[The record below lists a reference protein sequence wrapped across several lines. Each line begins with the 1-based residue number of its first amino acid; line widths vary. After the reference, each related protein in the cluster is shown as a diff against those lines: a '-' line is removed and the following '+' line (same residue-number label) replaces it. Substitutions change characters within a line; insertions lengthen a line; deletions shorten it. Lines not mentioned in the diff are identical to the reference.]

1 MKSINLI
8 LRYVFVGLLAIVFFV
23 GCSTLVQ
30 RKAISPNQVQLK
42 KIRVNDVTLNYIER
56 GEGIPVVFV
65 HGTLGDYRT
74 WDGQVGPFSEKYRV
88 FSYSRRY
95 HYPNDW
101 PQDDSSF
108 SVTVHAKDL
117 AAFIQALNVG
127 PVHLVGHSFGA
138 FISLLVAQD
147 HPELLLSLTLGEPP
161 VMPLLASTPE
171 GESIIQDF
179 IESTFV
185 PASDAFE
192 KGDDEEAVRQFIN
205 GVMGADNAFE
215 NIPSNIQT
223 NMMDNIRDLKGE
235 LMDTNPFPPF
245 SCEDARSVSA
255 PTLLLHGELSPK
267 MFTQTQ
273 DMLEQCMLNKERAM
287 IPEASHGLEMEN
299 PEAFNETVLAF
310 LEKTGVWEPFAGAL
324 ANTQRRNLTSEIT
337 GRTYQISV
345 ALPEDYATSNETYPV
360 LYAVDANTQFG
371 TVVETAREQHNFG
384 IFPKLIIVGI
394 GYPVSTLDKI
404 MALRDVDLSPTEDPG
419 LLPEGSGGGPEF
431 LDFIRRELIPLV
443 ELEFRA
449 NPADRALFGHSF
461 GGLFALY
468 ALLEGQETFH
478 RVIAASPSI
487 GWDDRVIFQ
496 MESSYAESHKSLPVR
511 LFLSSGLLEDNEEW
525 GESASHVREMV
536 VILESHNYIGLEIIT
551 AFFENETHISVI
563 PAAISRGLRSVYEGS
578 SGIESE

>member
-1 MKSINLI
+1 MQQGTS
-8 LRYVFVGLLAIVFFV
+8 
-23 GCSTLVQ
+23 
-30 RKAISPNQVQLK
+30 SPEQVQLK
-42 KIRVNDVTLNYIER
+42 QLRINDTTLNYIEW
-56 GEGIPVVFV
+56 GQGIPVVFV

-117 AAFIQALNVG
+117 ASFIRALNVG

-138 FISLLVAQD
+138 FISLLVAKD
-147 HPELLLSLTLGEPP
+147 HPELIISLTLGEPP
-161 VMPLLASTPE
+161 VLPLLTSTLE
-171 GESIIQDF
+171 GESIVQDF
-179 IESTFV
+179 IASTLI
-185 PASDAFE
+185 PAKDAINM
-192 KGDDEEAVRQFIN
+192 GDEVEGVRLFIN
-205 GVMGADNAFE
+205 GVMGSDNAFE
-215 NIPSNIQT
+215 NITPNFRS
-223 NMMDNIRDLKGE
+223 NMMDNVRDLKGE
-235 LMDTNPFPPF
+235 LMDTNLFPPF
-245 SCEDARSVSA
+245 SCADARGVRV
-255 PTLLLHGELSPK
+255 PTLLLHGEFSPRQ
-267 MFTQTQ
+267 FTQTQ

-287 IPEASHGLEMEN
+287 IPKASHGLEMEN

-324 ANTQRRNLTSEIT
+324 ADTQRRNFTSEIT

-345 ALPEDYATSNETYPV
+345 ALPDDYATSNETYPV
-360 LYAVDANTQFG
+360 LYTVDANSQFG
-371 TVVETAREQHNFG
+371 TVVETAREQHNFA
-384 IFPKLIIVGI
+384 IFPELIIVGI
-394 GYPVSTLDKI
+394 GYPVSRVDEI

-487 GWDDRVIFQ
+487 GWDDRVTFK
-496 MESSYAESHKSLPVR
+496 MESAYAESHDSLPAK

-525 GESASHVREMV
+525 GESASHVRELV
-536 VILESHNYIGLEIIT
+536 TILESRNYSGLQIKT
-551 AFFENETHISVI
+551 AYFENETHISVI
-563 PAAISRGLRSVYEGS
+563 PAAISRGLRTIYEGFP
-578 SGIESE
+578 GVQSE